1 MSGKEISAEEVLR
14 AVQSGNAPMIVD
26 IRDGISFAHGHI
38 PGALSNPAQS
48 FDISMFANLP
58 KQTEIVVSCYRGVMS
73 KEAVSYLAS
82 AGFTNVASM
91 KGGMKSWMKLGNA
104 PLER

>member
-1 MSGKEISAEEVLR
+1 MSVKEISAEEVLR
-14 AVQSGNAPMIVD
+14 AIQSENAPLIVD
-26 IRDGISFAHGHI
+26 IRDGVSYTHGHI

-48 FDISMFANLP
+48 FDMSMFANLP
-58 KQTEIVVSCYRGVMS
+58 KQTEIVIFCYRGVMS
-73 KEAVSYLAS
+73 REAVSYLTS

-104 PLER
+104 PVE